1 MKKQD
6 FKNWATV
13 IKNKMYF
20 IAQLLRR
27 IIKQKGFTIFMLIG
41 VWTIVIQNI
50 FILNKQQN
58 EITISRINTPVE
70 VSRINTPVE
79 VHGNVSVGNTVDVT
93 GSVYTTGSVK
103 INNTVDV
110 NLESINGY
118 SDAFFNNPRKGDKEK
133 YYTIPVVNFG
143 Y

>member
-13 IKNKMYF
+13 IKNKMFF
-20 IAQLLRR
+20 ITQWLWR

-58 EITISRINTPVE
+58 EVAISK
-70 VSRINTPVE
+70 INTPVE
-79 VHGNVSVGNTVDVT
+79 VHGNVSVDNTVDVT
-93 GSVYTTGSVK
+93 GSVYATGSVK

-110 NLESINGY
+110 NLESINGH
-118 SDAFFNNPRKGDKEK
+118 SDAFFNNPRKGDKDK

>member
-70 VSRINTPVE
+70 V
-79 VHGNVSVGNTVDVT
+79 HGNVSVGNTVDVT

-133 YYTIPVVNFG
+133 FYTIPVVNFG